1 MADSDLR
8 PNRYDVAAELFVSG
22 ITALHEI
29 NAELSARV
37 RSIRECVTIRHCVTK
52 MASVR

>member
-22 ITALHEI
+22 ITALREI
-29 NAELSARV
+29 NAETQRARK
-37 RSIRECVTIRHCVTK
+37 INKGMRHHP
-52 MASVR
+52 SLRHQNGER